1 MTKEQ
6 LVKALRYCSAVGMCD
21 DCWLKTIQKEFG
33 APFCDDKLKQ
43 EAADLIE
50 QQAARIAELEA
61 KVPRWIPVEER
72 LPEVHSLWG
81 EWNAMMSVLNSIGG
95 YDRLRELAEADK
107 EGRIVILPAKTVYEL
122 VVDAGPSCD
131 MKCPP
136 AFMDDDGVPCC
147 DFCDKGEIIVN
158 ERNCRQ
164 DDVRQIGNTVWL
176 TREEAE
182 AALEVRNGNR

>member
-1 MTKEQ
+1 M
-6 LVKALRYCSAVGMCD
+6 
-21 DCWLKTIQKEFG
+21 
-33 APFCDDKLKQ
+33 
-43 EAADLIE
+43 
-50 QQAARIAELEA
+50 
-61 KVPRWIPVEER
+61 ER
-72 LPEVHSLWG
+72 LTEYESIAGHVHAIPIVSDMDAIMMRLAAYEDAGLSPGEVASLWA
-81 EWNAMMSVLNSIGG
+81 EWDAMMRVLNSIGS

-107 EGRIVILPAKTVYEL
+107 EERIVILPAKTVYEL
-122 VVDAGPSCD
+122 VVDAGTSCD

-182 AALEVRNGNR
+182 AALKEAQNGNC

>member
-1 MTKEQ
+1 MEP
-6 LVKALRYCSAVGMCD
+6 VNCLRCSFRHTDNGNCTA
-21 DCWLKTIQKEFG
+21 
-33 APFCDDKLKQ
+33 
-43 EAADLIE
+43 
-50 QQAARIAELEA
+50 
-61 KVPRWIPVEER
+61 
-72 LPEVHSLWG
+72 
-81 EWNAMMSVLNSIGG
+81 IGG
-95 YDRLRELAEADK
+95 FCTAVPAAHCQLLRQYEDTGLSPESVEALKLSMMGKAVSEVTEFNGLPIDRLRELAEADK

-182 AALEVRNGNR
+182 AALKEVQNGRQKTGNPEQSKGAGMVEWV

>member
-1 MTKEQ
+1 MERLTQRVENCADPKWIYGVE
-6 LVKALRYCSAVGMCD
+6 VKDHDYVAAAHRLAAYEDTGLTPEEVIE
-21 DCWLKTIQKEFG
+21 LKTLLQGCESKKSPE
-33 APFCDDKLKQ
+33 
-43 EAADLIE
+43 
-50 QQAARIAELEA
+50 
-61 KVPRWIPVEER
+61 WER
-72 LPEVHSLWG
+72 LC
-81 EWNAMMSVLNSIGG
+81 
-95 YDRLRELAEADK
+95 ELAEADK

-182 AALEVRNGNR
+182 AALKEVQNGRKKTGNPEQSKGAGMVEWV

>member
-1 MTKEQ
+1 MKRLTK
-6 LVKALRYCSAVGMCD
+6 Y
-21 DCWLKTIQKEFG
+21 
-33 APFCDDKLKQ
+33 
-43 EAADLIE
+43 
-50 QQAARIAELEA
+50 
-61 KVPRWIPVEER
+61 ER
-72 LPEVHSLWG
+72 LGGHIRAIPTGDVGRAMIRLAAYEDAGLSPGEVASLWA
-81 EWNAMMSVLNSIGG
+81 EWDAMMRVLNSIGS

-136 AFMDDDGVPCC
+136 DFMDDDDVPCC

-182 AALEVRNGNR
+182 AALKEAQNGNC